1 LRIDELNIPI
11 NITSTYNIYATY
23 QFNLGIMQFMLD
35 IKDSVFR
42 PHGYLD
48 ALETTPA
55 LQTNFVNAIEQIYQ
69 N

>member
-1 LRIDELNIPI
+1 
-11 NITSTYNIYATY
+11 
-23 QFNLGIMQFMLD
+23 MQFMLD

-55 LQTNFVNAIEQIYQ
+55 LQTNFVNAIDRFIKIDI
-69 N
+69 